1 MRPGRLILGA
11 AGLAALGFGVAGL
24 LTDDGVRLVGVVP
37 FLAGLVVVHDL
48 VLMPIAIGIG
58 ILLARSL
65 PAWARPFV
73 QGGLFVSAAVTA
85 FALPFVVGAGRTADN
100 PSRFPRP
107 YGLGL
112 GATLAAVWLLVA
124 ALVLRARSRR
134 STVDAS

>member
-1 MRPGRLILGA
+1 MRPARLILGA
-11 AGLAALGFGVAGL
+11 AGLAALGFGLTGL

-37 FLAGLVVVHDL
+37 FLVGLVLLHDL
-48 VLMPIAIGIG
+48 VLLPVAIGIG
-58 ILLARSL
+58 VLLARYL
-65 PAWARPFV
+65 PVWARPFV

-85 FALPFVVGAGRTADN
+85 FALPFVIGAGRTADN

-112 GATLAAVWLLVA
+112 AATLAVVWLVVA
-124 ALVLRARSRR
+124 GLVLRARPRR

>member
-1 MRPGRLILGA
+1 LLGA
-11 AGLAALGFGVAGL
+11 LGLAALAFGVTGL

-37 FLAGLVVVHDL
+37 FLAGLALVHDL
-48 VLMPIAIGIG
+48 VLMPVAIAIGA
-58 ILLARSL
+58 LLVRYL

-85 FALPFVVGAGRTADN
+85 FALPFVIGAGRTADN

-112 GATLAAVWLLVA
+112 AATLAVVWLVVA
-124 ALVLRARSRR
+124 GLTLRARPRR
-134 STVDAS
+134 STVDPS